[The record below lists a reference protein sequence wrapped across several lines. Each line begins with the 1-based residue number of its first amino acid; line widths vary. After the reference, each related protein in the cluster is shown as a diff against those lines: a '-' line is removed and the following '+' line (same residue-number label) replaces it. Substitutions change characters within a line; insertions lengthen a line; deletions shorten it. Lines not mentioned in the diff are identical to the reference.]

1 MNKYNCNRKTG
12 KTLIPVNV
20 ILRKDLSKK
29 SQNYQIF
36 SIFGVRDMENKHFSC

>member
-29 SQNYQIF
+29 P
-36 SIFGVRDMENKHFSC
+36 